1 MIIAITAIYFAIV
14 YAAFR
19 VIKIPVKVGTITATI
34 VIGIAIIGG
43 IIIGWQGAAP
53 VSQQLTVTRFIVAL
67 NPNVKGLIKEI
78 HAKVG
83 EKVKKDDL
91 LFEVDPGPF
100 QATVDQEKA
109 NLAAAEAQLDNL
121 EAALVRAKATVERNE
136 ASAAL
141 AKFEHEAAQT
151 LVAEGSQAISR
162 LKVEALLRGYE
173 AAEAA
178 VNEAV
183 AAVRQAE
190 FAVVSGKAN
199 IGAVQGALDTAEFV
213 LSETSYR
220 APADGMMVNWQ
231 ARKGTITA
239 VYRASAIG
247 TFMETSNTRVIAVLP
262 QNLMRKVAVGDPVEL
277 AFMSTPGKIDTGKVV
292 RIINYTGEGQ
302 FVQSGDL
309 PIVANVGSKGKL
321 AVVVQLDDEAR
332 AQELALGAAGAAA
345 IYSQPAGPFHAISK
359 IYLRMLSLAFFLP
372 V

>member
-1 MIIAITAIYFAIV
+1 MVVAITAVYLALV

-19 VIKIPVKVGTITATI
+19 IIKIPVRSSTVTVAAMTGIALIGTI
-34 VIGIAIIGG
+34 IIL
-43 IIIGWQGAAP
+43 WQGKAP
-53 VSQQLTVTRFIVAL
+53 VSQQLTVTRFVVAL

-78 HAKVG
+78 HAKIG

-100 QATVDQEKA
+100 QATVDQQKA

-162 LKVEALLRGYE
+162 LKVEELLRSYE

-178 VNEAV
+178 VSEAV

-199 IGAVQGALDTAEFV
+199 IGAVQGALDNAEFI

-239 VYRASAIG
+239 VLRASAIG
-247 TFMETSNTRVIAVLP
+247 TFMETSNTRVLAVLP

-277 AFMSTPGKIDTGKVV
+277 AFMSTPGKIDNGKVI
-292 RIINYTGEGQ
+292 RIVNYTGEGQ
-302 FVQSGDL
+302 FTQSGDL
-309 PIVANVGSKGKL
+309 PVVANIGSKGKL
-321 AVVVQLDDEAR
+321 AAVIQVDDEAL
-332 AQELALGAAGAAA
+332 AEELALGAAGAAA
-345 IYSQPAGPFHAISK
+345 IYTRPAAAVHAISK
-359 IYLRMLSLAFFLP
+359 VYLRMISLVFFLP